1 MNVQSTQE
9 RAQFVS
15 RDRCISCGSDR
26 IALIS
31 TGRYTEE
38 PLKSL
43 MEADPYGESPM
54 PFLQEASWRFVGCAD
69 CSQMFHQLILAP
81 EWNDRYHSKWMSAD
95 AIIEFE
101 RRMAAQEGRAFIRG
115 RTLTEH
121 VLRLERM
128 TRGIRKSEP
137 VRLLDFGCGWG
148 EFLAVANH
156 FGFRCFGID
165 AAPPRREGGQ
175 VSIFPNLQ
183 RLAENTRENFHAI
196 TLFEVLEHLPDP
208 LSVLKSLA
216 GLMRPNGILV
226 LETPN
231 CTGVMGIRNP
241 HEYMQIGPLGH
252 INAFTP
258 TSLSAIAR
266 RSGFERVHKVA
277 ANVTTDWIRLAKN
290 EVGALVKPLNT
301 QQYFRYV
308 GESR

>member
-1 MNVQSTQE
+1 MNTQNTQE
-9 RAQFVS
+9 QAQFVS
-15 RDRCISCGSDR
+15 RDSCISCGSAKM
-26 IALIS
+26 ALIS
-31 TGRYTEE
+31 TGRFSED

-54 PFLQEASWRFVGCAD
+54 PFLREASWRFVGCGD
-69 CSQMFHQLILAP
+69 CSQMFHQRILSP
-81 EWNDRYHSKWMSAD
+81 EWNERYHSKWMTAD

-101 RRMAAQEGRAFIRG
+101 RRIAAVDGRVFARG
-115 RTLTEH
+115 RTHTEH

-128 TRGIRKSEP
+128 TRGIRKLEP
-137 VRLLDFGCGWG
+137 IRLLDFGCGWG
-148 EFLAVANH
+148 EFLAVASH

-175 VSIFPNLQ
+175 VSIFPNLE
-183 RLAENTRENFHAI
+183 RLAENTTEKFHAI

-208 LSVLKSLA
+208 ASVLQKLA
-216 GLMRPNGILV
+216 GLIVPKGILV

-231 CTGVMGIRNP
+231 CTGVMGIRNL
-241 HEYMQIGPLGH
+241 HEYRQIGPLGH

-258 TSLSAIAR
+258 ASLAAIAR
-266 RSGFERVHKVA
+266 RAGFARVHRIA
-277 ANVTTDWIRLAKN
+277 ANVTTDSIRLAKN

-308 GESR
+308 G